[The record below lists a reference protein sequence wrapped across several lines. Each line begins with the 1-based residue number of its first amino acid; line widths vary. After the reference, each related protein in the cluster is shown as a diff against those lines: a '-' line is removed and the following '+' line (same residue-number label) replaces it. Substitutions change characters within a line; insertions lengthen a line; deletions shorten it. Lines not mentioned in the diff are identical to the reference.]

1 MGKPKTAPGL
11 HPRFW
16 GCPVPQHREQEAWMR
31 GEVTM
36 RQ

>member
-16 GCPVPQHREQEAWMR
+16 GCPVPQNREQEAWMR